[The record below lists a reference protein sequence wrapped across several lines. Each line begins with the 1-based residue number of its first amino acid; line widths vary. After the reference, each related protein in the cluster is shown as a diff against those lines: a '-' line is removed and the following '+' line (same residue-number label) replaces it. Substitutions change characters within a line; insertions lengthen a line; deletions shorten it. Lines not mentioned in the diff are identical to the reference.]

1 MINQGGKDYIYV
13 LFDVDDVLNNLFET
27 SNKILNL
34 GELNPKQFNIK
45 MDRDIPADIA
55 DKLINQWKKAETFRL
70 VKAMPGIERIPGIE
84 ATGKALVGIRSN
96 NLTMEVLE
104 EKRVWLNK
112 YLPTIDPTRISLLLC
127 GENKGNEKGID
138 ENADIIIEDCLEN
151 AMRYG
156 PGVAKI
162 LINKSH
168 NQSENYGTT
177 DQEQGI
183 IRVNS
188 LDEAIDKIEE
198 LIKQM
203 EV

>member
-1 MINQGGKDYIYV
+1 MLRVANKNYIYV

-34 GELNPKQFNIK
+34 GELNPKQFNVK
-45 MDRDIPADIA
+45 MDKDIPADIA

-104 EKRVWLNK
+104 EKRVWLYK
-112 YLPTIDPTRISLLLC
+112 HLPTLDQSRVALLIC
-127 GENKGNEKGID
+127 GDDKVNEKEEDGR
-138 ENADIIIEDCLEN
+138 ADIVIEDCLEN
-151 AMRYG
+151 VIKYG
-156 PGVAKI
+156 PDVVKI
-162 LINKSH
+162 LINKSY
-168 NQSENYGTT
+168 NQTENYGTT
-177 DQEQGI
+177 DKEHGI

-188 LDEAIDKIEE
+188 LDEAIDRIEE